1 MASYKALQQ
10 RINRGDVLI
19 LDGAV
24 GTQLQEMGV
33 PMDNTAWAAMA
44 LKTHP
49 FTVRHM
55 HEQYIRAGAD
65 VITTNSYSAARHN
78 LEPLGLGDL
87 AVELNLRAAI
97 LAREARDVSAG
108 GRDVLIGGA
117 ISNFGMILGGEG
129 GRSLHRLAK
138 PRSLFTEEQ
147 LKANLREQAETLAE
161 GGVDFFLVEG
171 TGSNTHRKWIIEA
184 CKATGLP
191 LWVGFKC
198 RRDKDEKVVR
208 TGYRSQDA
216 FGDVIPEVMSHGGSV
231 LSIFHSSVSDTS
243 AALKIALKKWP
254 GPIGLYP
261 DAERSD
267 YVTPAHDHSIRNKI
281 APDAFVKHARRWV
294 EAGAQ
299 IIGGCCGYGL
309 PYIRLLRDGLPRKIE
324 KPRRLAANRQGNGRA
339 AVAA

>member
-1 MASYKALQQ
+1 MAKYKDLQQ
-10 RINRGDVLI
+10 RIDRGEVII

-44 LKTHP
+44 LQTHP

-55 HEQYIRAGAD
+55 HEQYIKAGAD

-78 LEPLGLGDL
+78 LDPLGLGDL
-87 AVELNLRAAI
+87 TVELNLRAAI
-97 LAREARDVSAG
+97 LARQARETAAG
-108 GRDVLIGGA
+108 GRDVLIGGSV
-117 ISNFGMILGGEG
+117 SNFGMIMGGEG

-138 PRSLFTEEQ
+138 RRSLFTEEQ

-161 GGVDFFLVEG
+161 AGVDFFLVEG

-198 RRDKDEKVVR
+198 RRDPDEKVVR
-208 TGYRSQDA
+208 TGYRSADA
-216 FGDVIPEVMSHGGSV
+216 FGEVISDVMSQGGSV
-231 LSIFHSSVSDTS
+231 LSIFHSSVSDTN
-243 AALKIALKKWP
+243 AALKIALKKWS

-261 DAERSD
+261 DAERID
-267 YVTPAHDHSIRNKI
+267 YITPAHDHTVKNKI
-281 APDAFVKHARRWV
+281 GPDAFLKHAHRWV

-309 PYIRLLRDGLPRKIE
+309 PYIRLLRDGLPAKIA
-324 KPRRLAANRQGNGRA
+324 KPRRLAPSRESGRA
-339 AVAA
+339 AA